1 MKTTVKHAAKD
12 GSDFKAG
19 LRPYFTYRDTDVG
32 QVTGGAFTAHVIRA
46 VPGKVPRPEWHTHT
60 VGFQLF
66 YVLKGWVEFE
76 YEDIGTVRM
85 EEGSSVYQPSGIKHR
100 ELCHSDDLEI
110 LEIVSPAKFMT
121 DSLEEQEC
129 KQKFN

>member
-1 MKTTVKHAAKD
+1 MKTTVMHAAKD

-19 LRPYFTYRDTDVG
+19 LRPYYTYRDTNVNEA
-32 QVTGGAFTAHVIRA
+32 TGGAFTAYVIRA
-46 VPGKVPRPEWHTHT
+46 VPDQTPKPEWHTHT

-76 YEDIGTVRM
+76 YEDIGKVLM

-100 ELCHSDDLEI
+100 ELRHSDDLEI
-110 LEIVSPAKFMT
+110 LEIVSPAQFIT
-121 DSLEEQEC
+121 NSLEEQ
-129 KQKFN
+129 